1 MTQPT
6 RADWLLVQSQQH
18 FQKLAAL
25 AVRAEGAQRMGKVAA
40 HQQFAPGL
48 PRIDSNVG
56 RVIDNGMEKEAISG
70 LVTAIKGGLH
80 AAKGAYRTARAGGT
94 GAVKAV
100 GRALK
105 PGLGGVK
112 STHQQFRQ
120 QYGLL
125 RSGGAGRV
133 KALKGAK
140 SRVKAF
146 APGQYK
152 PGTTGGSVT
161 TPTGR
166 AFGKPAAAP
175 KPPTPAQPAG
185 TPAAGGGPAGA
196 PKAQAPAAPAAPA
209 APGASQGGLS
219 HADSMFSG
227 GKPGTI
233 ATPPQT
239 MSMGRA
245 GTQFGTPLP
254 AGGAPKPGMPQTMM
268 QPPPMAPSGTFMAP
282 PPAGMP
288 AAVPQTMAV
297 PPPVPRGTQA
307 ITPSMVLEPGEGV
320 GRLAA
325 GAKPPPIPQG
335 GAYRTA
341 GGAPPA
347 PTPPA
352 APQQTMFGEAMESA
366 MGGAAPRNIPA
377 QQAMQMTPAGARSA
391 ARNAARAERA
401 AAAEA
406 AAAERAARKGVP
418 RGVDVDAAGAV
429 PTAPAAPSAA
439 AAADDVAAAAAP
451 RGGATKEVAQQAAE
465 QGGEAAVEAARK
477 QGGEAAVE
485 AARKQGWISGLPWGK
500 ALLGAGL
507 VGGGLGA
514 AGLAMG
520 AGQALQQSGAPYA
533 YGRGAP
539 FPGQGSYQM

>member
-1 MTQPT
+1 MTQPAT

-25 AVRAEGAQRMGKVAA
+25 AARAEGAQQMGKIAA
-40 HQQFAPGL
+40 HQQFAQGL
-48 PRIDSNVG
+48 PTIDSNVG
-56 RVIDNGMEKEAISG
+56 RVIDTEGMEKEAISG
-70 LVTAIKGGLH
+70 LAAAVKGGLH
-80 AAKGAYRTARAGGT
+80 AAKGAYQSARAGGV

-105 PGLGGVK
+105 PGLGGVR

-133 KALKGAK
+133 KALKGAE
-140 SRVKAF
+140 SRMKAF

-209 APGASQGGLS
+209 APGNAGTVSLRGPATQQGGLT
-219 HADSMFSG
+219 HADTMFSG

-239 MSMGRA
+239 MSMGRV
-245 GTQFGTPLP
+245 GTQFGTPPP
-254 AGGAPKPGMPQTMM
+254 AGGAPAPGMPQTMM
-268 QPPPMAPSGTFMAP
+268 QPPPMAPSGTFMTP

-288 AAVPQTMAV
+288 AATPQTMAV
-297 PPPVPRGTQA
+297 PPPIPRGTQA

-325 GAKPPPIPQG
+325 GAAPPPIPQG
-335 GAYRTA
+335 AVRGAPYRA
-341 GGAPPA
+341 PGGTPPA

-352 APQQTMFGEAMESA
+352 APQNTMFGEAMESA

-377 QQAMQMTPAGARSA
+377 QQAMQMTPAGARNA

-406 AAAERAARKGVP
+406 VAAERAARKGVP
-418 RGVDVDAAGAV
+418 KGVDVDVAGAV

-451 RGGATKEVAQQAAE
+451 RGAAAADDAAAAATETA
-465 QGGEAAVEAARK
+465 K
-477 QGGEAAVE
+477 Q
-485 AARKQGWISGLPWGK
+485 RGWIAGLPWGK